1 MTGNP
6 LAAVIC
12 FVFMILIVVIVCV
25 NEFNIVGYLICF
37 IDPLLL
43 IMAIVFYKR
52 LRKHSES
59 LKIIQAYENNK
70 ESFGQTTADIQSRKF
85 FRHCTVV
92 NYIVDD
98 KEFTAEIPFYV
109 GGDFIEVIY
118 SKLSRQKAVYANIKS
133 LKKRFSVYLILT
145 LIFVFLALFLR
156 YVLYLAFGED
166 MILLYMLPYFKMSEA
181 F

>member
-6 LAAVIC
+6 LVAVIC
-12 FVFMILIVVIVCV
+12 FVFMILIVVIMCV
-25 NEFNIVGYLICF
+25 NEFNIIGYLICF

-52 LRKHSES
+52 LKKHSES
-59 LKIIQAYENNK
+59 LKTMQAYENNK

-85 FRHCTVV
+85 FRHRTVV

-109 GGDFIEVIY
+109 GGDSVEVIY
-118 SKLSRQKAVYANIKS
+118 SKLSRQKAVYANKKS
-133 LKKRFSVYLILT
+133 LKNRFSVYLILT
-145 LIFVFLALFLR
+145 LIFAFLALFLR
-156 YVLYLAFGED
+156 YVLYLVFGED